1 MTSSMRKEMTGVD
14 NRSRERKLTW
24 MMFCVVILFILSN
37 THFLSHILLGT
48 NCISEKTFSILRPI
62 YSLLYVINSSA
73 NLFIYL
79 YFNNKFRNHFIA
91 IFSCTP
97 KNQNVLTI
105 KRLLI
110 VTPIIQ
116 NPNVLK
122 IPFNNKDSIKQTAVF
137 YENTSKEILL

>member
-1 MTSSMRKEMTGVD
+1 MRKEMSGVD
-14 NRSRERKLTW
+14 KRTRERKLTW

-48 NCISEKTFSILRPI
+48 NCISEKTFYILRPI

-79 YFNNKFRNHFIA
+79 YFNNKFRDHFIA
-91 IFSCTP
+91 IFCCT
-97 KNQNVLTI
+97 KKIQNVLNT

-116 NPNVLK
+116 NPDVLK
-122 IPFNNKDSIKQTAVF
+122 TPSNNKDAIKQYF
-137 YENTSKEILL
+137 MKIQ

>member
-1 MTSSMRKEMTGVD
+1 MRKEMTGD
-14 NRSRERKLTW
+14 DKRSRERKLTW

-91 IFSCTP
+91 IFSCTQ

>member
-1 MTSSMRKEMTGVD
+1 MTGD
-14 NRSRERKLTW
+14 DKRSRERKLTW